1 MASLFRRPTG
11 GAAIQFSGLD
21 GRRRTLGLGDVSDRV
36 ASKALDAVERLLE
49 AARYAQPAP
58 ADVTA
63 WLESLPEA
71 TYARFIAAELV
82 APREKPRS
90 SRVTV
95 AEHAKAYLDRRTDIK
110 PASRLVLAHAVRNL
124 VDYFGETALADVTSA
139 DADDF
144 SRWLATDARVR
155 GESSRKPKGLSPA
168 TLGKRLSWAATI
180 WRDAVRRELVNRN
193 PFDDVKKPGGV
204 NPDRQRYVPA
214 ETIETLIAAEPDLE
228 WRALLAL
235 ARYLGVRTPS
245 EPFSMTW
252 DCIDW
257 QRKRIRIPSPKTEVH
272 NKSYRMAPILPEVLP
287 HLEALYAATPEGTL
301 FVFSRLRERES
312 RRRAEKG
319 FWSALNLRTA
329 LQKKLAKAGIAPW
342 PKLWHALRASAETD
356 LARRFSLASVTA
368 WLGNSPKVAATNYL
382 MVTDEDFDRAASEIA
397 LQSAL
402 QSGPELQRN
411 EQRRDPGNEK
421 TPGKPRVLSNSVAG
435 AGFEPTTSRL

>member
-1 MASLFRRPTG
+1 MASVSTDASGNRKV
-11 GAAIQFSGLD
+11 QFTGLD
-21 GRRRTLGLGDVSDRV
+21 GKRRTVYLGGCSARGADDLKRLIESI
-36 ASKALDAVERLLE
+36 LDSAKYGSPLPPVDAKRL
-49 AARYAQPAP
+49 
-58 ADVTA
+58 AD
-63 WLESLPEA
+63 LPDA
-71 TYARFIAAELV
+71 TFDKLV
-82 APREKPRS
+82 AAALVNPRIKVETA
-90 SRVTV
+90 RVSV
-95 AEHAKAYLDRRTDIK
+95 AAHAEAYLARRTDIK
-110 PASRLVLAHAVRNL
+110 PASRLVLGHAVRNL
-124 VDYFGETALADVTSA
+124 VGYFGETALADVTSA

-155 GESSRKPKGLSPA
+155 GETSRNPKGLSPA

-180 WRDAVRRELVNRN
+180 WKDAIRRELVGKN

-204 NPDRQRYVPA
+204 NADRQQYVPA
-214 ETIETLIAAEPDLE
+214 ETIEKLIAAEPDLE

-257 QRKRIRIPSPKTEVH
+257 ERKRIRIPSPKTEVH
-272 NKSYRMAPILPEVLP
+272 NKSYRMAPILPEILP
-287 HLEALYAATPEGTL
+287 HLEALFAVAPEGL
-301 FVFSRLRERES
+301 YVFERLRERES

-329 LQKKLAKAGIAPW
+329 LQKKLAKAGIVPW
-342 PKLWHALRASAETD
+342 PKLWHNLRASAETD

-382 MVTDEDFDRAASEIA
+382 MVTDSDFDRAASEATQIPTQCVA
-397 LQSAL
+397 ECVGIEGNQPS
-402 QSGPELQRN
+402 
-411 EQRRDPGNEK
+411 GNEK

>member
-1 MASLFRRPTG
+1 MASISTDSSGNRRLV
-11 GAAIQFSGLD
+11 FKGLD
-21 GRRRTLGLGDVSDRV
+21 NKRRAVYLGSMSARGADDLKR
-36 ASKALDAVERLLE
+36 LVEGILE
-49 AARYAQPAP
+49 AADVG
-58 ADVTA
+58 ADLSPTLAKRLDDLSDDVHGK
-63 WLESLPEA
+63 
-71 TYARFIAAELV
+71 LV
-82 APREKPRS
+82 AVGLVNPRLKRGAA
-90 SRVTV
+90 RVTV

-124 VDYFGETALADVTSA
+124 VEYFGETTLADVTSA

-204 NPDRQRYVPA
+204 NPDRQQYVPA

-257 QRKRIRIPSPKTEVH
+257 ERKRIRIPSPKTEVH

-287 HLEALYAATPEGTL
+287 HLERLYAATPEGTL
-301 FVFSRLRERES
+301 HVFSRLRERES
-312 RRRAEKG
+312 RRRAENG

-329 LQKKLAKAGIAPW
+329 LQKKLAKIGIAPW

-382 MVTDEDFDRAASEIA
+382 MVTDEDFDRAAFETTRIPTRA
-397 LQSAL
+397 L
-402 QSGPELQRN
+402 PELGENERN
-411 EQRRDPGNEK
+411 KNPEKRK
-421 TPGKPRVLSNSVAG
+421 TPEKSGVSQKSVAG

>member
-1 MASLFRRPTG
+1 MASVSTDANGNRRLVFT
-11 GAAIQFSGLD
+11 GLD
-21 GRRRTLGLGDVSDRV
+21 RKRRAVYLGDVSARTADEMKR
-36 ASKALDAVERLLE
+36 LVESI
-49 AARYAQPAP
+49 
-58 ADVTA
+58 
-63 WLESLPEA
+63 LESASCGADLSPTVTKRLNELSA
-71 TYARFIAAELV
+71 DMHEKLV
-82 APREKPRS
+82 AVALVNPREKQDTA
-90 SRVTV
+90 RVSV
-95 AEHAKAYLDRRTDIK
+95 AAQAQDYLARRTDIK
-110 PASRLVLAHAVRNL
+110 PASRLVLGHAVRNL
-124 VDYFGETALADVTSA
+124 VGYFGETALADVTSA

-155 GESSRKPKGLSPA
+155 GEASRNPKGLSPA

-180 WRDAVRRELVNRN
+180 WKDAIRRELVGKN

-204 NPDRQRYVPA
+204 NADRQQYVPA
-214 ETIETLIAAEPDLE
+214 EVIETLIAAEPDLE

-257 QRKRIRIPSPKTEVH
+257 ERKRIRIPSPKTEVH
-272 NKSYRMAPILPEVLP
+272 NKSYRMAPILPEILP
-287 HLEALYAATPEGTL
+287 HLERLFDAAPKGSL
-301 FVFSRLRERES
+301 FIFERLRERES

-329 LQKKLAKAGIAPW
+329 LQKKLAKAGIVPW
-342 PKLWHALRASAETD
+342 PKLWHNLRASAETD

-382 MVTDEDFDRAASEIA
+382 MVTDEDFDRAAGETTRIPTRA
-397 LQSAL
+397 V
-402 QSGPELQRN
+402 PELG
-411 EQRRDPGNEK
+411 GNERNPTPEMRK
-421 TPGKPRVLSNSVAG
+421 TPEKSGVSHNSVAG